1 MIYYLPV
8 AMSEHCSEEFSKTAA
23 AATGFIA
30 EDQHSIKW
38 CEWTKVWSKLFTY
51 DVYWNKMEFQWDK
64 HTDQKM

>member
-38 CEWTKVWSKLFTY
+38 CE
-51 DVYWNKMEFQWDK
+51 
-64 HTDQKM
+64 